1 MNNLNLTYLKNLPAP
16 ELMNDLTLQ
25 EIELA
30 MWFLENST
38 MQTPIPKPLKN
49 LQEKDWIAVQVLL
62 EELMEQRSIAVLH

>member
-1 MNNLNLTYLKNLPAP
+1 MNNFRGSLQTLQIR
-16 ELMNDLTLQ
+16 ELDQLTLQ

-38 MQTPIPKPLKN
+38 IQTPIPKPLKN

-62 EELMEQRSIAVLH
+62 EELMGQRSIAALH

>member
-1 MNNLNLTYLKNLPAP
+1 MNNFRGSLQTLQIR
-16 ELMNDLTLQ
+16 ELDQLTLQ

-38 MQTPIPKPLKN
+38 IQTPIPKPLKN

-62 EELMEQRSIAVLH
+62 EELMGQRSIAVLH